1 MVDKQNKMIII
12 KHKENNIMKKNDT
25 SVFCYYNCN
34 PHSRRTEDCVIRAIA
49 SGTEDSWE
57 GALKKL
63 TKHMIKTGYMLSTP
77 DLYGDYLTHHGWVH
91 KAQPR
96 YGNHKTMKIKD
107 FVKKFK
113 GRAIIHVGDDHVSYI
128 EDGKL
133 WDIWNCEDEIIGEY
147 WIPSSEDKEA

>member
-1 MVDKQNKMIII
+1 MNNK
-12 KHKENNIMKKNDT
+12 KT
-25 SVFCYYNCN
+25 TVFKYYNNN

-49 SGTEDSWE
+49 IGTGDSWE

-77 DLYGDYLTHHGWVH
+77 ALYGDYLKHIGWVQ
-91 KAQPR
+91 KAKPR
-96 YGNHKTMKIKD
+96 YKNNKEIKIKD
-107 FVKKFK
+107 FVKSFD

-128 EDGKL
+128 ADGKL

-147 WIPSSEDKEA
+147 WIPKSEDRGD

>member
-1 MVDKQNKMIII
+1 
-12 KHKENNIMKKNDT
+12 MKKKIEGK
-25 SVFCYYNCN
+25 VFCYYNNN

-49 SGTEDSWE
+49 AGTGDSWE

-77 DLYGDYLTHHGWVH
+77 ELYGNYLQHIGWVQ
-91 KAQPR
+91 KAKPR
-96 YGNHKTMKIKD
+96 YRNNREIKIKD
-107 FVKKFK
+107 FVKKFD

-147 WIPSSEDKEA
+147 WIPKSEDGGK